1 MNKKF
6 IPLIILGLCILTP
19 QAFAQSASIST
30 MFAAGT
36 ASFAAITKLVQY
48 SSYLIGIF
56 LIIGSI
62 FKFSQLGSNQ
72 QLTAKTPIV
81 MFLVGTGIF
90 ALTGSISIVSQTL
103 SMGTVGPGNAL
114 MPATTGLDASVSAAM
129 TGVLTFIKMIG
140 YVAFIRGWLML
151 NAAGQGK
158 EGMINRGLTHLGG
171 GVACINI
178 PIFAKILAAT
188 FAPGIPLTML
198 GIS

>member
-1 MNKKF
+1 MNKKL
-6 IPLIILGLCILTP
+6 IPLIALGLCLLTP
-19 QAFAQSASIST
+19 QAFAQNVNIST

-56 LIIGSI
+56 LVVGSI
-62 FKFSQLGSNQ
+62 FKFSQLGTNPQ
-72 QLTAKTPIV
+72 MTAKTPIV
-81 MFLVGTGIF
+81 MFLIGSCIF
-90 ALTGSISIVSQTL
+90 ALTGSISVVSQTF
-103 SMGTVGPGNAL
+103 SMGAVGPGNAL
-114 MPATTGLDASVSAAM
+114 MPAAAGLDASVSAAM

-188 FAPGIPLTML
+188 FAPGVPLTML